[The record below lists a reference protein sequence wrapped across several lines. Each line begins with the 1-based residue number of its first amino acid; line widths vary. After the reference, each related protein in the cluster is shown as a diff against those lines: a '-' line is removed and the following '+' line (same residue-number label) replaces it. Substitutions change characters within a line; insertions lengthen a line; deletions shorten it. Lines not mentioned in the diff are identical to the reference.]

1 MTQLSITPEQQLEL
15 EKIKRE
21 IQKISDLA
29 LLRSEYLYLAQL
41 NMEMR
46 NTCIHLIGQHW
57 GISKPETDNLSIDFA
72 IRIAEETNED
82 TNQNSN

>member
-1 MTQLSITPEQQLEL
+1 MTPNRPSLTLEQQLEL

-29 LLRSEYLYLAQL
+29 LLRSEYL
-41 NMEMR
+41 
-46 NTCIHLIGQHW
+46 
-57 GISKPETDNLSIDFA
+57 SIDFA
-72 IRIAEETNED
+72 IRVPIPEETNED